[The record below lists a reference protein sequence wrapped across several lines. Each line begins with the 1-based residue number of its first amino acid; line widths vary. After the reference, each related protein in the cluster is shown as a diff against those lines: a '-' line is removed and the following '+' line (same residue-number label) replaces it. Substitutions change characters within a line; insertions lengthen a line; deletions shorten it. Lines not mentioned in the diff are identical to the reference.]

1 MKTNSSFTLPSLQA
15 QVQYA
20 TSERWNRLSDQQQSI
35 FKKVWS
41 ILTYKWRWQI
51 AMNVPYLAI
60 FILDRSVPAV
70 HQLDMAILSS
80 ITSRLPLPETILSS
94 IGLS

>member
-41 ILTYKWRWQI
+41 ILTYKW
-51 AMNVPYLAI
+51 
-60 FILDRSVPAV
+60 
-70 HQLDMAILSS
+70 
-80 ITSRLPLPETILSS
+80 
-94 IGLS
+94 